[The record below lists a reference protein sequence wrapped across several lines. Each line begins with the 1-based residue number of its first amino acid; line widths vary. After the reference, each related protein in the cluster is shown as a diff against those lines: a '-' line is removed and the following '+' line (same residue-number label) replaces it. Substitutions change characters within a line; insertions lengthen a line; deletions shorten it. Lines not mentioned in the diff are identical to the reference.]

1 MHHSQKTI
9 LLTGATSGL
18 GRAVAQQLATPGVR
32 LVLHGRNRERLE
44 EVVAELADTEAAID
58 VVQADLSDLGQVRQ
72 LAADVA
78 ELSEHLDVLVHNAG
92 VGKGATDRRQV
103 SVDGYEL
110 RFAVNHLA
118 PFALT
123 QHLLPLLQAGA
134 PSRIVN
140 IASAAQEPLD
150 FADPQLEHGY
160 SGSRAYAQSKFAM
173 VATGFRL
180 ATLLAPEVIT
190 VNSLHP
196 ATLMPTRMVQEGY
209 GHTVDELQTG
219 VDAVLRLVAAPELA
233 GVSGQYFSSQQQA
246 AAHPATYD
254 VDVQQQLWSLSER
267 LTGLTQ

>member
-9 LLTGATSGL
+9 LLTGANSGV

-44 EVVAELADTEAAID
+44 EVVAELADTAAAID

-72 LAADVA
+72 LAADVT
-78 ELSEHLDVLVHNAG
+78 ELTEHLDVLVHNAG

-123 QHLLPLLQAGA
+123 QHLLPLLRAGA

-180 ATLLAPEVIT
+180 ATLVAPEVIT

-196 ATLMPTRMVQEGY
+196 ATLMPTRMVRRA
-209 GHTVDELQTG
+209 TVIPSMSCKPEWTRCCG
-219 VDAVLRLVAAPELA
+219 WLRHPNWRGCRGSTFHPNSRPLLTRLPTT
-233 GVSGQYFSSQQQA
+233 SMFSS
-246 AAHPATYD
+246 
-254 VDVQQQLWSLSER
+254 SSGR
-267 LTGLTQ
+267 